1 MQGNNVVMLIGRV
14 GKDPETRTIASGKSV
29 TKFSLAVNRPAKDA
43 PSDWFQVELWGKQ
56 AELAADLIR
65 KGALISVVGACHV
78 DEWTAQDG
86 NKQRSV
92 KVAADG
98 FQLLERRDADGPPAP
113 QTGSRQREMGRTGS
127 NDIDPDDVPPF

>member
-14 GKDPETRTIASGKSV
+14 GRDPETRTIASGKSV
-29 TKFSLAVNRPAKDA
+29 SKFSLAVNRPAKDA
-43 PSDWFQVELWGKQ
+43 PADWFNVEMWGKQ

-65 KGALISVVGACHV
+65 KGALISVVGACQV
-78 DEWTAQDG
+78 DEWTDKDG
-86 NKQRSV
+86 NKQRTV

-113 QTGSRQREMGRTGS
+113 QTGQRQRQAPRD
-127 NDIDPDDVPPF
+127 NFDPDEIPPF

>member
-1 MQGNNVVMLIGRV
+1 MQGNNCVMLIGRV

-43 PSDWFQVELWGKQ
+43 PSDWFQIELWGKQ

-65 KGALISVVGACHV
+65 KGALISVVGACQI

-86 NKQRSV
+86 TKQRSV

-98 FQLLERRDADGPPAP
+98 FQLLERREDNAQ
-113 QTGSRQREMGRTGS
+113 QTGQRQREMGRTGS
-127 NDIDPDDVPPF
+127 NDIDPDEIPPF

>member
-1 MQGNNVVMLIGRV
+1 MQGNNCVMLIGRV
-14 GKDPETRTIASGKSV
+14 GRDPEARTIASGKAVS
-29 TKFSLAVNRPAKDA
+29 KFSLAVNRPAKDA
-43 PSDWFQVELWGKQ
+43 PTDWFNVEMWGKQ

-65 KGALISVVGACHV
+65 KGALISVVGACQI

-86 NKQRSV
+86 TKQRSV

-127 NDIDPDDVPPF
+127 NDIDPDEIPPF

>member
-1 MQGNNVVMLIGRV
+1 MQGNNCVMLIGRV
-14 GKDPETRTIASGKSV
+14 GKDPETRTIASGKAV

-86 NKQRSV
+86 TKQRSV

-98 FQLLERRDADGPPAP
+98 FQLLERRDAEQSP
-113 QTGSRQREMGRTGS
+113 RQREMGRTG
-127 NDIDPDDVPPF
+127 NHDIDPDDIPPF

>member
-1 MQGNNVVMLIGRV
+1 M
-14 GKDPETRTIASGKSV
+14 
-29 TKFSLAVNRPAKDA
+29 
-43 PSDWFQVELWGKQ
+43 WGKQ

-78 DEWTAQDG
+78 DEWQDKDG

-98 FQLLERRDADGPPAP
+98 FQLLERREDSAP
-113 QTGSRQREMGRTGS
+113 QTGQRQREMGRTGN
-127 NDIDPDDVPPF
+127 NDIDPDDIPPF